1 MRLDTSLLPN
11 SLLQSPKILQNKQ
24 LTTHSPG
31 ALEFP
36 EEAPAFY
43 SSPFGSSGTYS
54 VSSLRAAVDYHAKFL
69 TVAENN
75 LEAVHH
81 PDTVPSAIIERLN
94 RS

>member
-24 LTTHSPG
+24 LKPHSPG
-31 ALEFP
+31 VREFAQ
-36 EEAPAFY
+36 EAPAFY
-43 SSPFGSSGTYS
+43 PSPFGSSGTYS

-69 TVAENN
+69 TVAESN

-81 PDTVPSAIIERLN
+81 PERMPSAIIERLTK
-94 RS
+94 S